1 MGSALI
7 CKWGMFSN
15 VCRRLKMVNTQK
27 KKKNIVHILSLGWYT
42 PLYQRVW
49 YFFCTFFS
57 ESVITSS
64 RRLQHRVSHW
74 YQQVGTGQPTC
85 WDLRT
90 EGKYESV
97 PLHGLQETIPR
108 NPSRLTS
115 LIGRLLLDQ
124 AVSRRPAAQH
134 SSLLT
139 PLMSTMSQR
148 CTGPCCSQHMP
159 ARQTNSEWKHT

>member
-1 MGSALI
+1 MVSALI
-7 CKWGMFSN
+7 CKRGMLSF
-15 VCRRLKMVNTQK
+15 VCRRLKMV
-27 KKKNIVHILSLGWYT
+27 V
-42 PLYQRVW
+42 
-49 YFFCTFFS
+49 
-57 ESVITSS
+57 TSS
-64 RRLQHRVSHW
+64 RGLQHRVPHW
-74 YQQVGTGQPTC
+74 YQQVGTLHSGTTQSTC

-115 LIGRLLLDQ
+115 LMGRLVLDQ

-148 CTGPCCSQHMP
+148 CSGPCCSQHIP
-159 ARQTNSEWKHT
+159 ARHTNTEWKHIQSISGKMATIQPLYQL